1 MATML
6 SSIPLAARGPAQI
19 FIFDIHALQER
30 FYFSELVIPRS
41 EKQTNKQTKTNTNKM
56 SVYHCIVHMVCFTI
70 RLLSAIPLLLR
81 ELRLLPDSDNVSIA
95 FPDEG
100 AWKRFHS
107 DFTALYSAKMPKV
120 QKFHIHV

>member
-1 MATML
+1 
-6 SSIPLAARGPAQI
+6 
-19 FIFDIHALQER
+19 
-30 FYFSELVIPRS
+30 
-41 EKQTNKQTKTNTNKM
+41 
-56 SVYHCIVHMVCFTI
+56 MVCFTI